1 MRIRNLALGAGLALA
16 AAASLCGAANASIIT
31 IGLGLSAE
39 NLTLYGMGETSPGSQ
54 VGTYS
59 VGQGASS
66 FDGTTST
73 FTFSG
78 AISGGNTPGLNSGTY
93 EFVTT
98 YAGPDS
104 PTAGPN
110 APRAVAN
117 APNSN
122 QFVYSFLDPTTNMTL
137 FIQTPDGNFSE
148 QLVHN
153 GQFLAG
159 FSFGY
164 ANATCTGLGANPCS
178 QGLVGN
184 TPGATISGQITG
196 QVNLHSETLGPGVPE
211 PASWA
216 LMLLGFGGLG
226 AALRAQRRRRP
237 LAA

>member
-1 MRIRNLALGAGLALA
+1 MTLRNLALGAGLALA
-16 AAASLCGAANASIIT
+16 AATALAGAANASTIT
-31 IGLGLSAE
+31 INLGLTAQ
-39 NLTLYGMGETSPGSQ
+39 NLTLYGKGETSPGSQ
-54 VGTYS
+54 IGTYT
-59 VGQGASS
+59 VGQGAGT

-78 AISGGNTPGLNSGTY
+78 AITGGNTAGLDSGTY
-93 EFVTT
+93 QFVTT
-98 YAGPDS
+98 YLGDDT

-110 APRAVAN
+110 APRAQAS

-122 QFVYSFLDPTTNMTL
+122 SFVYSFLDPSTNMTL

-159 FSFGY
+159 FGFAY

-196 QVNLHSETLGPGVPE
+196 GVSFDSGGLQGGVPE
-211 PASWA
+211 PTTWA
-216 LMLLGFGGLG
+216 LMILGFGGVG
-226 AALRAQRRRRP
+226 AAVRARRRTA